1 MNILVPIN
9 NIESVSEYAKYGVQ
23 EYYLGFYD
31 TQWKQCFGEYSDLNR
46 MSGFESEANKYTV
59 HDLEKISE
67 EVHQVNGSLFITL
80 NAAYYSQKQ
89 IRKIKEYLAVMKNSA
104 VDGVIV
110 SDIDIALAV
119 AESGI
124 APIASTMCGIYNS
137 EIAKQYIENG
147 IKRIILPR
155 ELDLIE
161 INDIIEKAP
170 SAEYEVFMMR
180 SGCKFSDSQCLGFHR
195 YPYGA
200 LCENVRRSQCK
211 VGGCEDS
218 FQLRQ
223 KVSLNETCYNSL
235 FQITACG
242 ICAIYKLLSMNIA
255 AVKIVGRAD
264 KQKQVLEDIRLV
276 QENIEIAK
284 QCNSEKEYL
293 ERMTFPK
300 NRDQICFRGS
310 SCYYP
315 EVRFDQ
321 KVI

>member
-9 NIESVSEYAKYGVQ
+9 NIESVSEYANYGAK

-31 TQWKQCFGEYSDLNR
+31 NQWKQCFGEYSDLNR
-46 MSGFESEANKYTV
+46 MSGFESDANKYSV
-59 HDLEKISE
+59 YDLEKIAK
-67 EVHQVNGSLFITL
+67 EVHRVNGVLFITL
-80 NAAYYSQKQ
+80 NAAYYSMEQ
-89 IRKIKEYLAVMKNSA
+89 IQKIKKYLAEMKNAA

-110 SDIDIALAV
+110 SDLDIALAV

-124 APIASTMCGIYNS
+124 SPIASTMCGIYNS

-155 ELDLIE
+155 ELDLRE
-161 INDIIEKAP
+161 VNDIMEKAP
-170 SAEYEVFMMR
+170 GAEYEVFMMR

-200 LCENVRRSQCK
+200 LCENIRRSQCK
-211 VGGCEDS
+211 VGGCEDD
-218 FQLRQ
+218 FKLRQ

-242 ICAIYKLLSMNIA
+242 ICAIYKILSMNIA

-264 KQKQVLEDIRLV
+264 KQKQILEDIQLV
-276 QENIEIAK
+276 QENVEIAK
-284 QCNSEKEYL
+284 HCSSENEYL
-293 ERMTFPK
+293 EKMVFPK
-300 NRDQICFRGS
+300 KRDQICFRGN
-310 SCYYP
+310 SCYFP

-321 KVI
+321 KII